1 MAKTEITN
9 GTAIWHAM
17 PSAEAL
23 VRLDTSMA
31 GLTSATASGRSSKYG
46 SNALPHAKSISIV
59 PLFIRQFRSPL
70 IYLLLV
76 AGVIAMAMRDWV
88 DAGFILGV
96 LVLNAVIGTTQEA
109 KAESSADALR
119 RMIQHIAHVR
129 RDGTLTPISADAIV
143 PGDIVELESGMQVP
157 ADIRLVES
165 NVLTVDESLLTG
177 EAAAVGKDSGAT
189 VASDAPTGDR
199 STLAHAGT
207 TITSGRGV
215 GVVVA
220 IGKDTAIGAI
230 AGSLSSAPATASPLV
245 LQMKRLSRQIAIGA
259 VVVILIFGLALA
271 WRGAPPQDIFL
282 LAVALA
288 VSAIPEGLPI
298 AVTVA
303 LAAASWRM
311 AQRHVIVRS
320 LPAVEGLGACTIIA
334 TDKTG
339 TLTLN
344 RLSVEH
350 VVLPD
355 GRNLDAPDWRG
366 IAADDAMTGLARSGA
381 LGNEATETSDGA
393 VGDAVDVALLAFAR
407 EIGTNVGELRKE
419 SQLLARQ
426 PYEPALKFAA
436 ALVRRAECDVLHA
449 KGAVETILPMCVDV
463 PSRIAAEAIRL
474 AAAGYRVLAVASG
487 SGSASPDPA
496 HPVKLTLR
504 GLICLTDPVRSEVP
518 AAIAACRDA
527 GIGVRM
533 VTGDHPATA
542 LAIARTLGIADRE
555 DQVATGA
562 QIAALSGGDL
572 RDRLA
577 TARVL
582 ARFEPAQ
589 KLALVQALQANGH
602 LVAVTGDGVNDAPA
616 LKAAHIGVA
625 MGKGGTDV
633 ARGVADLVLTDDNFA
648 SIVSGI
654 EEGRTT
660 YDNVRRIVIVLVSTG
675 LSEVVMFAA
684 ALMLGLPMPLA
695 AVQLLWLNVVTNG
708 MQDVTL
714 GFERG
719 TGDSL
724 KRPPRPPSQPLIDRT
739 ALMMIVPPALYMA
752 ATAIALFA
760 WQLERGAS
768 VEAARNVV
776 LFTTV
781 LFQNAY
787 VLCMRSERTALF
799 RLPLF
804 GNPWLLVGVG
814 SALMLQLVVQYLP
827 IAGSVLGTAPMEGAD
842 YLRAIAAAGGLLVV
856 TEITKVFVSRHGKA
870 REVSYA
876 PLIHAELTA

>member
-23 VRLDTSMA
+23 VSLNTSMA

-59 PLFIRQFRSPL
+59 ALFIRQFRSPL

-76 AGVIAMAMRDWV
+76 ADVIAMAMRDWV

-109 KAESSADALR
+109 KAGSSADALR

-129 RDGTLTPISADAIV
+129 RDGTLTPISAEALV

-189 VASDAPTGDR
+189 VAANAPTGDR

-220 IGKDTAIGAI
+220 IGKDTALGAI
-230 AGSLSSAPATASPLV
+230 AGSLSAAPATASPLV

-259 VVVILIFGLALA
+259 VVVIFMFGLALA

-366 IAADDAMTGLARSGA
+366 IAADDAMTDLARSGA
-381 LGNEATETSDGA
+381 LGNEATETPDGA

-426 PYEPALKFAA
+426 PYEPKLKFAA

-463 PSRIAAEAIRL
+463 PSGIAAEAIRL

-487 SGSASPDPA
+487 SASPDPA

-504 GLICLTDPVRSEVP
+504 GLVCLSDPVRPEVP

-675 LSEVVMFAA
+675 LSEVAMFGA

-739 ALMMIVPPALYMA
+739 AVMMIVPPALYMA

-768 VEAARNVV
+768 VEAARNLV

-856 TEITKVFVSRHGKA
+856 TEITKVFGSRQGTA

-876 PLIHAELTA
+876 RLGHAELTA

>member
-1 MAKTEITN
+1 MAKTEIAN

-23 VRLDTSMA
+23 VRLDASMA
-31 GLTSATASGRSSKYG
+31 GLTSTTASKRSAKYG
-46 SNALPHAKSISIV
+46 ANRLPRAKPIRASA
-59 PLFIRQFRSPL
+59 LFIGQFRSPL

-76 AGVIAMAMRDWV
+76 ASVIAMAMRDWV

-96 LVLNAVIGTTQEA
+96 LLLNAVIGTTQEA
-109 KAESSADALR
+109 KAGSSADALHQ
-119 RMIQHIAHVR
+119 MIQHIAHVR
-129 RDGTLTPISADAIV
+129 RDGTLTQISADAIV

-220 IGKDTAIGAI
+220 IGKDTALGAV
-230 AGSLSSAPATASPLV
+230 AGSLSAAPATASPLV

-259 VVVILIFGLALA
+259 VVVILMFGLALA

-350 VVLPD
+350 VLLPD
-355 GRNLDAPDWRG
+355 GRNLDAPAWRG
-366 IAADDAMTGLARSGA
+366 IAADDAMTALARSGA
-381 LGNEATETSDGA
+381 LGNEATETPDGA

-407 EIGTNVGELRKE
+407 EIGIDVGKLREE

-436 ALVRRAECDVLHA
+436 ALVRRAGCDVLHA

-463 PSRIAAEAIRL
+463 PSGIAAEAIRL

-487 SGSASPDPA
+487 SASPDPA

-504 GLICLTDPVRSEVP
+504 GLICLSDPVRSEVP

-654 EEGRTT
+654 GEGRTT

-768 VEAARNVV
+768 VEAARNFV

-787 VLCMRSERTALF
+787 VLGMRSERTALF

-856 TEITKVFVSRHGKA
+856 TEITKVFVSRQGKA

>member
-1 MAKTEITN
+1 MTN
-9 GTAIWHAM
+9 GALAWHAS
-17 PSAEAL
+17 PSADAI
-23 VRLDTSMA
+23 A
-31 GLTSATASGRSSKYG
+31 GLDSAVGGLSGTEARQRLIEAG
-46 SNALPHAKSISIV
+46 PNMLPRGQSPGIAR
-59 PLFIRQFRSPL
+59 LFLRQFLSPL
-70 IYLLLV
+70 IYLLLA
-76 AGVIAMAMRDWV
+76 AGVVAVVMGDWV

-96 LVLNAVIGTTQEA
+96 LVLNAAIGTTQEA
-109 KAESSADALR
+109 RAGSSADALR
-119 RMIQHIAHVR
+119 RMIQHMAHVR
-129 RDGTLTPISADAIV
+129 RDGAVTTIPAEDIV
-143 PGDIVELESGMQVP
+143 RGDIVELDSGMQVP
-157 ADIRLVES
+157 ADIRLVET
-165 NVLTVDESLLTG
+165 NGLTVDESLLTG
-177 EAAAVGKDSGAT
+177 ESVAVDKDSGAT
-189 VASDAPTGDR
+189 VAVGAPTGDR

-207 TITSGRGV
+207 TVTSGRGI
-215 GVVVA
+215 GIVVA
-220 IGKDTAIGAI
+220 IGADTALGSI
-230 AGSLSSAPATASPLV
+230 AGSLSEAPETSSPLV
-245 LQMKRLSRQIAIGA
+245 LQMKRLSRQIAVGT
-259 VVVILIFGLALA
+259 VLVIIVFGVALA

-339 TLTLN
+339 TLTQN

-350 VVLPD
+350 ILLPD
-355 GRNLDAPDWRG
+355 GRDMEASAWRAG
-366 IAADDAMTGLARSGA
+366 GADVAVTALATSAA
-381 LGNEATETSDGA
+381 LGNEATEGPDGA
-393 VGDAVDVALLAFAR
+393 IGDAVDVALLAFAH
-407 EIGTNVGELRKE
+407 ELRLDVGKLRGDA
-419 SQLLARQ
+419 QCLARQ
-426 PYEPALKFAA
+426 PYEPELKFAA
-436 ALVRRAECDVLHA
+436 ALFRGDDSDVLHV
-449 KGAVETILPMCVDV
+449 KGAVETVLPMCVDV
-463 PSRIAAEAIRL
+463 PTDLPAEAIRL
-474 AAAGYRVLAVASG
+474 AAAGYRVLAVARG
-487 SGSASPDPA
+487 NASPDPA
-496 HPVKLTLR
+496 HPANLTLL
-504 GLICLTDPVRSEVP
+504 GFVCLSDPVRPEVP

-542 LAIARTLGIADRE
+542 LAIARTLGIADGE
-555 DQVATGA
+555 HQVATGA
-562 QIAALSGGDL
+562 QIAALSGDGL

-577 TARVL
+577 TATVL

-589 KLALVQALQANGH
+589 KLELVQALQANGQ

-648 SIVSGI
+648 SIVGGI

-660 YDNVRRIVIVLVSTG
+660 YDNVRRIVIVLVGTG
-675 LSEVVMFAA
+675 LSEVILFGA
-684 ALMLGLPMPLA
+684 ALMLGLPMPLT

-719 TGDSL
+719 TVDSL

-739 ALMMIVPPALYMA
+739 ALMMMIPPALYMA
-752 ATAIALFA
+752 TTAIVLFA
-760 WQLERGAS
+760 WQLEQGAS
-768 VEAARNVV
+768 VDAARNFV

-787 VLCMRSERTALF
+787 VLCMRSERTGLF

-804 GNPWLLVGVG
+804 GNPWLLVGVSG
-814 SALMLQLVVQYLP
+814 ALLLQIGVQYLP
-827 IAGSVLGTAPMEGAD
+827 IANTVLGTAPMHSID
-842 YLRAIAAAGGLLVV
+842 YLRALAAAGGLVAITEV
-856 TEITKVFVSRHGKA
+856 TKFVVSRVKPVA
-870 REVSYA
+870 
-876 PLIHAELTA
+876 T

>member
-17 PSAEAL
+17 SSAEAL
-23 VRLDTSMA
+23 VSLNTSMA
-31 GLTSATASGRSSKYG
+31 GLNSTTASGRSAKYG
-46 SNALPHAKSISIV
+46 ANTLPRAKSIRVSA
-59 PLFIRQFRSPL
+59 LFIRQFRSPL

-96 LVLNAVIGTTQEA
+96 LLLNAVIGTTQEA
-109 KAESSADALR
+109 KAGSSADALR

-129 RDGTLTPISADAIV
+129 RDGTLTPISAEAIV

-220 IGKDTAIGAI
+220 IGKDTALGAI

-366 IAADDAMTGLARSGA
+366 IAADEAMTALARSGA

-407 EIGTNVGELRKE
+407 EIDINVEKLRE
-419 SQLLARQ
+419 GSQLLARQ

-449 KGAVETILPMCVDV
+449 KGAVETILPMCGDV
-463 PSRIAAEAIRL
+463 PSGIAAEAIRL

-487 SGSASPDPA
+487 SASPDPA
-496 HPVKLTLR
+496 HPVNLTLR
-504 GLICLTDPVRSEVP
+504 GLICLSDPVRSEVP

-752 ATAIALFA
+752 ATAIALFV
-760 WQLERGAS
+760 WQLEHGAS
-768 VEAARNVV
+768 VEAARNFV

-842 YLRAIAAAGGLLVV
+842 YLRAIAAAGGLLFV
-856 TEITKVFVSRHGKA
+856 TEITKVFVSRQGKA
-870 REVSYA
+870 RGVSYA
-876 PLIHAELTA
+876 RLGHAELTA